1 MHRHNT
7 CRIFEHHLSILDF
20 QGDEVM
26 FLIEASIIEEK
37 TIVLQGGKTIQK
49 QKKTMSIMYS
59 AIKSYSFL
67 VTSFFFNKKI
77 KKEMKL
83 NR

>member
-1 MHRHNT
+1 MHRHIT

-20 QGDEVM
+20 QCDEVM

-37 TIVLQGGKTIQK
+37 TIVLQGGKTTQK

-59 AIKSYSFL
+59 AITYMCL
-67 VTSFFFNKKI
+67 LQ
-77 KKEMKL
+77 KL
-83 NR
+83 